1 MCSAGSNGPTSSSI
15 PEAYKG
21 PAGGV
26 SRPVG
31 VPPGPVWRPPTGTD
45 RLAAVGV
52 AVAVAGLVALDLDLL
67 LADLLGD
74 LALVGHGL
82 GVEADPLLG
91 HGPLLHHR
99 LLLAQGDL
107 VLLLGDGRAA
117 GRGIQVGVGD
127 RLALDP
133 DLLALH
139 RHRHLLGLG
148 GDVLAQPG
156 PAPLAGLGPDPQL
169 LLGAGHG
176 VVGGRPRGVPAHGAV
191 LDVVVDA
198 VAVPV
203 GGVGG
208 VAAVVVEAVVA
219 PELLLLGLRQVLVGV
234 DPGGVLDL
242 LLVVGHL
249 DLVAGT
255 AGLGEGDEAG
265 SAAEQAGVDQG
276 PLRLAGLV
284 IHVDGFD
291 GADLGAVSVDHGGAL
306 PATYGIEVGH
316 VHPPVVVAVAGA
328 GGWGGRGSATMRQA
342 LPRADPVSAAASVG
356 AAGTELL
363 GGARVDDG
371 AAALGLVG
379 LGVLVAVGR
388 GGRGRSPSLLAKFG
402 ATPLGPAGGSVP
414 VALHGLDPTAADG
427 DHGRADHD
435 GQDRVP
441 QAGHDP
447 GS

>member
-91 HGPLLHHR
+91 HGPLVDHD

-117 GRGIQVGVGD
+117 GGGVEVGVGD

-139 RHRHLLGLG
+139 RHRDGLLLG

-156 PAPLAGLGPDPQL
+156 PAAFALGGADPQL

-176 VVGGRPRGVPAHGAV
+176 VVGGRPRGVAADCTV
-191 LDVVVDA
+191 LHVVIDA

-203 GGVGG
+203 ARVDVLPGAGGQAGVG
-208 VAAVVVEAVVA
+208 AVLAVLEAVVA
-219 PELLLLGLRQVLVGV
+219 VQLGLLVLGEAPVGPH
-234 DPGGVLDL
+234 DGGVLDL

-249 DLVAGT
+249 
-255 AGLGEGDEAG
+255 
-265 SAAEQAGVDQG
+265 
-276 PLRLAGLV
+276 
-284 IHVDGFD
+284 
-291 GADLGAVSVDHGGAL
+291 
-306 PATYGIEVGH
+306 
-316 VHPPVVVAVAGA
+316 
-328 GGWGGRGSATMRQA
+328 
-342 LPRADPVSAAASVG
+342 
-356 AAGTELL
+356 
-363 GGARVDDG
+363 
-371 AAALGLVG
+371 
-379 LGVLVAVGR
+379 
-388 GGRGRSPSLLAKFG
+388 
-402 ATPLGPAGGSVP
+402 
-414 VALHGLDPTAADG
+414 
-427 DHGRADHD
+427 
-435 GQDRVP
+435 
-441 QAGHDP
+441 
-447 GS
+447 

>member
-133 DLLALH
+133 DLLTLH
-139 RHRHLLGLG
+139 RHGHLLGLG
-148 GDVLAQPG
+148 DHGLAQPG
-156 PAPLAGLGPDPQL
+156 PAPLPGLGPDPQL

-203 GGVGG
+203 L
-208 VAAVVVEAVVA
+208 VAAGGAVLQAVVA
-219 PELLLLGLRQVLVGV
+219 PQLLLLGLRQVLVGV
-234 DPGGVLDL
+234 DPGGVLDQ
-242 LLVVGHL
+242 LLVVGDL
-249 DLVAGT
+249 DLVAGA
-255 AGLGEGDEAG
+255 AGLGQRHEAG
-265 SAAEQAGVDQG
+265 LGPEQAGVDQG

-284 IHVDGFD
+284 VDVDGLD
-291 GADLGAVSVDHGGAL
+291 GADLVAVRVDHGLAL
-306 PATYGIEVGH
+306 PAADGVEVGH
-316 VHPPVVVAVAGA
+316 VHPPV
-328 GGWGGRGSATMRQA
+328 
-342 LPRADPVSAAASVG
+342 L
-356 AAGTELL
+356 
-363 GGARVDDG
+363 
-371 AAALGLVG
+371 
-379 LGVLVAVGR
+379 
-388 GGRGRSPSLLAKFG
+388 
-402 ATPLGPAGGSVP
+402 
-414 VALHGLDPTAADG
+414 
-427 DHGRADHD
+427 
-435 GQDRVP
+435 
-441 QAGHDP
+441 
-447 GS
+447 